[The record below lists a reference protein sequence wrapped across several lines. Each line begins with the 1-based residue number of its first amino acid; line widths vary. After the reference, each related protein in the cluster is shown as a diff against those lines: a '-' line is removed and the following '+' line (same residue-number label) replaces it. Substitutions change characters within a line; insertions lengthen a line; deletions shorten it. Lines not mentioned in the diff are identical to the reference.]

1 MTVWWQAFVSFVTRL
16 YFPEYRCKKPIN
28 NVSAF
33 VVRSK
38 CFLTY
43 SQGTDVEG
51 IQKLLKKK
59 LFYFFGNKKSLQ
71 NLVMR
76 WMYSSDLC
84 SLEMVLASWWSFFGE
99 SLYFSL
105 LFSFLTW
112 PSLWPLCAAVSPS
125 WRVRWPGWPSGV
137 MQTSPAAKGIA
148 AGQKEWSEIT
158 DNVRGAW
165 WALEALQCKRN
176 INKTWP
182 LSSDCFLQLWMAL
195 KSSPSKHCGFRTKKT
210 ILLHTVQSGKKNS
223 NTVYKT
229 DNETN
234 VDSPSR
240 MLAS

>member
-1 MTVWWQAFVSFVTRL
+1 MFSHIFPGHWCGRYTKIVEKKALLLLWEQKISVKPCHALNVFQWFVLFGDGFSFMVKFFWWEPVL
-16 YFPEYRCKKPIN
+16 FP
-28 NVSAF
+28 
-33 VVRSK
+33 
-38 CFLTY
+38 
-43 SQGTDVEG
+43 
-51 IQKLLKKK
+51 
-59 LFYFFGNKKSLQ
+59 
-71 NLVMR
+71 
-76 WMYSSDLC
+76 
-84 SLEMVLASWWSFFGE
+84 SFFFFNMTIIMA
-99 SLYFSL
+99 SL
-105 LFSFLTW
+105 
-112 PSLWPLCAAVSPS
+112 CRVSPS